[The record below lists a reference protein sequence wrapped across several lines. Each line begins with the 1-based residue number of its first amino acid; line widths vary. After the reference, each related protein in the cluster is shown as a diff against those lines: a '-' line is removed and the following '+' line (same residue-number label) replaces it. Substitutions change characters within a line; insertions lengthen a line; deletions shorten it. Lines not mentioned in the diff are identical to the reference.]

1 MALWSNSSCIIE
13 ELDREIQSSNP
24 DTAKPRLFIFLLT
37 NHIFNGESIRHSL
50 ATAKKRRGE
59 GERMCGRGVAQRA
72 PEKMLSEDDCRDG
85 WRKNVFEHELSGN
98 GCAEGGF
105 Q

>member
-1 MALWSNSSCIIE
+1 MPPSRC
-13 ELDREIQSSNP
+13 
-24 DTAKPRLFIFLLT
+24 LFIFLLT